1 MAALSGAAA
10 ARGAQGGKKLRYGV
24 VGSGNRS
31 RGNHFPI
38 LRDYVSEVEIHAICD
53 ITPENLA
60 QGLTLCPGAKGYSDY
75 REMLAQESN
84 LDAVLV
90 VVPNYMHAEITIAA
104 LNAGKHVLVEKPM
117 ALSLADADRMI
128 EAARRNKRML
138 QVGQQMRYSQAYARM
153 RELIGQGVIGD
164 LSYVF
169 ASLFRGDWNP
179 ASWKYTD
186 QVTGQKTNWRFL
198 TKTAGSSLLEDGI
211 HELDVIHWLVDSNP
225 VRIQATGGNKV
236 FLNRETID
244 HAGLLVEFA
253 NGCQLTFGYTV
264 FSPRLP
270 EARGLRLIG
279 SKAEMRLEGT
289 RESPVIVIHPFQGQ
303 PTHIPADTER
313 PEPVAGASKPHLPDP
328 DTYREHKAFAGSIR
342 EGTPVFAD
350 GQVGKDAIH
359 ISLAAERSLRQ
370 GRIFDWQNEA
380 AI

>member
-1 MAALSGAAA
+1 MAAFSGAAA
-10 ARGAQGGKKLRYGV
+10 ARGAEAGKKLRYGV
-24 VGSGNRS
+24 AGSGNRS

-38 LRDYVSEVEIHAICD
+38 LRDYVPEVEISAICD

-75 REMLAQESN
+75 REMLAKESD

-90 VVPNYMHAEITIAA
+90 VVPNYMHTEITIAA

-117 ALSLADADRMI
+117 ALSLADADLMI

-153 RELIGQGVIGD
+153 RKLIGQGEIGD

-186 QVTGQKTNWRFL
+186 PVTGQKNNWRFL

-236 FLNRETID
+236 LLNRETID

-264 FSPRLP
+264 FSPRVS

-303 PTHIPADTER
+303 PTQIPVAAER

-328 DTYREHKAFAGSIR
+328 DTYREHKAFARSIA

-350 GQVGKDAIH
+350 GNVGKDAIH
-359 ISLAAERSLRQ
+359 ISLAAERSLRK
-370 GRIFDWQNEA
+370 GRIYDWQNVAE
-380 AI
+380 I